1 MDVSKYGIAI
11 DHKRMLMST
20 AAISHSS
27 TLFRLRPLIEKAY
40 YSLSHRIRE
49 RANPRCLKTSDLDT
63 YLMESG
69 LKDAVLTSA
78 DGVQI
83 AGPELTELV
92 DRAVAISRLVET
104 VGRQL
109 GNRDVIEQAVIAGL
123 LNRSMLDNTEAA
135 AYLAKRLEARAAPLE
150 KGWTGSV
157 ETSETGPAIVVQRRL
172 RGISERYQ
180 IDARI
185 VGRARRGV
193 LMTKPNICKKSMTVA
208 ELRWQQQCSSGPSEL
223 PSWCFRQSVKG
234 FQISL

>member
-1 MDVSKYGIAI
+1 
-11 DHKRMLMST
+11 
-20 AAISHSS
+20 
-27 TLFRLRPLIEKAY
+27 
-40 YSLSHRIRE
+40 
-49 RANPRCLKTSDLDT
+49 LKDQRDLDT

-78 DGVQI
+78 DGAQI

-92 DRAVAISRLVET
+92 GRAVAISRIVET

-109 GNRDVIEQAVIAGL
+109 GNREVIEQAAIAGL
-123 LNRSMLDNTEAA
+123 LNRSMLDNAEAA

-150 KGWTGSV
+150 KGWTGSI

-185 VGRARRGV
+185 VGTGEARR
-193 LMTKPNICKKSMTVA
+193 LDDEAEHLQKSMA
-208 ELRWQQQCSSGPSEL
+208 GQQNCAPAATMCSLAGQVNW
-223 PSWCFRQSVKG
+223 PSWCFRQGVKAPR
-234 FQISL
+234 FHAIKALVR

>member
-1 MDVSKYGIAI
+1 MKDQ
-11 DHKRMLMST
+11 R
-20 AAISHSS
+20 
-27 TLFRLRPLIEKAY
+27 
-40 YSLSHRIRE
+40 
-49 RANPRCLKTSDLDT
+49 DLDT

-135 AYLAKRLEARAAPLE
+135 AYLAKRLEARAARSKRAGQAALR
-150 KGWTGSV
+150 
-157 ETSETGPAIVVQRRL
+157 PAKLVRPSWFSAAFAAL
-172 RGISERYQ
+172 ANGIRSMRVLL
-180 IDARI
+180 A
-185 VGRARRGV
+185 RARRGV
-193 LMTKPNICKKSMTVA
+193 LMTKPNICKKSMAGQRNCALAATM
-208 ELRWQQQCSSGPSEL
+208 CSG
-223 PSWCFRQSVKG
+223 
-234 FQISL
+234 